1 MATVLGAGEY
11 ICGENIPSGRYNLI
25 AKSGTGM
32 LTIEKRSERGKRQEE
47 VQMSF
52 GVWKYDAKT
61 YYGLV
66 LTSGISFKV
75 SGSVVFEISKAEMIN
90 ID

>member
-25 AKSGTGM
+25 AKSGSG
-32 LTIEKRSERGKRQEE
+32 LLRVEKINEKDERQEE
-47 VQMSF
+47 LHMLF
-52 GVWKYDAKT
+52 GTDKSYAKT

-66 LTSGISFKV
+66 LSPGKSFKV
-75 SGSVVFEISKAEMIN
+75 IGSVVFEISKAEMIN